1 MSRPGRPGALAAAL
15 LAVAALVLLPAGRAA
30 ADGPTAAV
38 DRAEAGRGGS
48 VTVTGAGWRP
58 GALLT
63 LLICGQNMLGGT
75 NDCANADGR
84 AVTVGDDGRFSR
96 KLPVAEPPKPC
107 PCVVHVATVTGGRAT
122 ADAAFRVA
130 GHPVEPLPPQT
141 GRDRLSVLGARLE
154 GSSGLLTWFGAP
166 PRRKLVVTVGNLG
179 PTPARD
185 PVFRVGTAHGVLAP
199 AWEEQRWRGTV
210 AAGAKARVALD
221 VELAAGAHGDYAV
234 SLEYGGKLLVE
245 QPWDVPRPW
254 GVTLF
259 WTLLC
264 VVVPATVF
272 RAAMAAVAAAGR
284 RRDEAPTAAGT
295 RRRHRAVRAPRGWS
309 RPPSRP
315 HPPGAA
321 RPGSGPTSP
330 VRGAGPAA
338 ARGAATGTEAAP
350 GRAPGPGSGARRD
363 PAPGPGRALASGE
376 GDGPKAATDA
386 APGLGSG
393 AAGPGSGTGHRRAVG
408 ASHAA
413 EEGHS
418 PAEEMLPA
426 PGAAEAR
433 PGAGAARVSGAAKDA
448 APGAGA
454 ADRRSGAGAAPGT
467 ARGSATGAS
476 PAPAPGRFLD
486 SGADIRPGVAED
498 AGPASGTGSGAGAA
512 PGPDRAP
519 ASGGGGDT
527 APAPR
532 ARPHSGPAAREG
544 LPWFAGDAQPRVS
557 APSEDGPTKGT
568 T

>member
-1 MSRPGRPGALAAAL
+1 MSRRPGRPGALAAAL

-38 DRAEAGRGGS
+38 DRAEAGKGGS

-63 LLICGQNMLGGT
+63 LLICGQNMIGGT

-96 KLPVAEPPKPC
+96 KIPVAEPPKPC

-122 ADAAFRVA
+122 TDAAFRVA
-130 GHPVEPLPPQT
+130 GHPVEPLPRQT
-141 GRDRLSVLGARLE
+141 GRERLSVLGARLE

-295 RRRHRAVRAPRGWS
+295 GRRHRAVRAPRGWI
-309 RPPSRP
+309 RPTSRP
-315 HPPGAA
+315 HPPDAERLA
-321 RPGSGPTSP
+321 TGPTSP
-330 VRGAGPAA
+330 APGTGSAADAVAG
-338 ARGAATGTEAAP
+338 RGAATGAEAALGP
-350 GRAPGPGSGARRD
+350 APGPGSGARRD
-363 PAPGPGRALASGE
+363 PASGGGASPVPAPGR
-376 GDGPKAATDA
+376 PR
-386 APGLGSG
+386 GSG
-393 AAGPGSGTGHRRAVG
+393 ADPRPVVADDAGAGSGTGGG
-408 ASHAA
+408 AC
-413 EEGHS
+413 
-418 PAEEMLPA
+418 PA
-426 PGAAEAR
+426 
-433 PGAGAARVSGAAKDA
+433 
-448 APGAGA
+448 
-454 ADRRSGAGAAPGT
+454 T
-467 ARGSATGAS
+467 
-476 PAPAPGRFLD
+476 
-486 SGADIRPGVAED
+486 
-498 AGPASGTGSGAGAA
+498 A
-512 PGPDRAP
+512 PGP
-519 ASGGGGDT
+519 G
-527 APAPR
+527 
-532 ARPHSGPAAREG
+532 ARPRRGPAAREG
-544 LPWFAGDAQPRVS
+544 LPWFAGDTQPRVS